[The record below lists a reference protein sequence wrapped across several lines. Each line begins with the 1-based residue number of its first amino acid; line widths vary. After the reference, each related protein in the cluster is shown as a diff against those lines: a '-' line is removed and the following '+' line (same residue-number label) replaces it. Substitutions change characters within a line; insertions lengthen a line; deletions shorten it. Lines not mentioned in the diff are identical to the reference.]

1 MNSSGPAHIPGPAP
15 VISALP
21 RYWQGFIPLL
31 GSLALRGFAGS
42 SSPSG
47 SELAQQVRP
56 ADQSLTRG
64 FSTCA
69 VHVLN
74 PLLVHLSQILPLLA
88 GSLPKSILAL
98 SGGFM
103 STLFW
108 FLHNYVKFDNV
119 YCTFSLHI
127 VGTMWENLDMPRG
140 RKTQP
145 DYPGS
150 LGSLLYDKRK
160 ANGWPAKRVA
170 DACGLSQT
178 FIAAIERG
186 ARCPELDRVPD
197 IALAY
202 RLDVSLVCW
211 TWIVQFAP
219 RAAPYMV
226 MPAYAHTVSD
236 SEAETAMLLGM
247 SASRGKVEA
256 EVAAAI
262 AERRRQRMAQVTRDP
277 GTLAQEQARADERQ
291 AMLDAPLP
299 EVAPSEP
306 PMGSVIVGDRH
317 ENHPETSS
325 GSGGEYIKDRET
337 CKEHQNN

>member
-1 MNSSGPAHIPGPAP
+1 
-15 VISALP
+15 
-21 RYWQGFIPLL
+21 
-31 GSLALRGFAGS
+31 
-42 SSPSG
+42 
-47 SELAQQVRP
+47 
-56 ADQSLTRG
+56 
-64 FSTCA
+64 
-69 VHVLN
+69 
-74 PLLVHLSQILPLLA
+74 
-88 GSLPKSILAL
+88 
-98 SGGFM
+98 
-103 STLFW
+103 
-108 FLHNYVKFDNV
+108 
-119 YCTFSLHI
+119 
-127 VGTMWENLDMPRG
+127 MPRG

-226 MPAYAHTVSD
+226 RPAYAHTLSD
-236 SEAETAMLLGM
+236 SEVETAISDSEVETAMLRSM
-247 SASRGKVEA
+247 SASGGEVEA
-256 EVAAAI
+256 EIAAGI
-262 AERRRQRMAQVTRDP
+262 AERSRQRLAPVTRDP

-291 AMLDAPLP
+291 AILDSPLP
-299 EVAPSEP
+299 AIQPF
-306 PMGSVIVGDRH
+306 D
-317 ENHPETSS
+317 
-325 GSGGEYIKDRET
+325 
-337 CKEHQNN
+337 HQAGPCGIISDEATQSTQTNGVK

>member
-1 MNSSGPAHIPGPAP
+1 
-15 VISALP
+15 
-21 RYWQGFIPLL
+21 
-31 GSLALRGFAGS
+31 
-42 SSPSG
+42 
-47 SELAQQVRP
+47 
-56 ADQSLTRG
+56 
-64 FSTCA
+64 
-69 VHVLN
+69 
-74 PLLVHLSQILPLLA
+74 
-88 GSLPKSILAL
+88 
-98 SGGFM
+98 
-103 STLFW
+103 
-108 FLHNYVKFDNV
+108 
-119 YCTFSLHI
+119 
-127 VGTMWENLDMPRG
+127 MPRG

-160 ANGWPAKRVA
+160 AHGWPARKVA
-170 DACGLSQT
+170 AACTLSQT
-178 FIAAIERG
+178 FITAIERG

-226 MPAYAHTVSD
+226 MPAYAHTGSD
-236 SEAETAMLLGM
+236 SETEIAIFDSETEIAMLHGM

-256 EVAAAI
+256 EVAAGI
-262 AERRRQRMAQVTRDP
+262 AERRRQRMAKVTRDP

-325 GSGGEYIKDRET
+325 GSGAEYIKDREI
-337 CKEHQNN
+337 CKEH